1 MSDRFLKNLQKRLQ
15 KTRPPRKDEEE
26 AQTGAVAAGVAAGVA
41 GRKQLGGENFD
52 REAESQPSGGS
63 PSFLGI
69 WTAARFP
76 GDLDGPRSHSPARA
90 GSFLGGDLGPP
101 DPFI

>member
-26 AQTGAVAAGVAAGVA
+26 AQTGAVAAGVA